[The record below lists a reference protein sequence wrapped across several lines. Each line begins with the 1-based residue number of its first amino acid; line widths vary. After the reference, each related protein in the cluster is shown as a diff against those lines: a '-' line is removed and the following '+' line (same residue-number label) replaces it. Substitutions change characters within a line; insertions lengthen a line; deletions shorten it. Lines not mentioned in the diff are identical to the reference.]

1 MQDRSQY
8 SAAASLLG
16 YIYQCRLALLESL
29 KRLKSDPDI
38 AVAIE
43 TLDDVV
49 FEKDGSPTEVIQV
62 KHHIARK
69 ASLTNASTDLWKT
82 IRIWCDL
89 FSGGLSE
96 ENSILCL
103 MTTEESAENSA
114 ARHLRIEGR
123 NIAEAETL
131 LLQTSQTSSNES
143 NKEGYQKFN
152 SLTPEQRRALL
163 ERVYIL
169 DNCPFSKDLQSN
181 LSEELWGHCERQHS
195 DQFLKYL
202 EGWWLQRVV
211 AGIDGS
217 ELTDIADK
225 EIDSES
231 LKRKKHKILKI
242 TGREIDAQLD
252 SLREQFKSD
261 SLPIHPE
268 IQSAD
273 PDVTPFV
280 NLVFAKQLRL
290 IALPENR
297 IQRAAKNFYKAA
309 EQRSRWVRESLLID
323 NDLEQYDDIL
333 IEEWAI
339 RFDQAKD
346 SLPADPSSDA
356 QVASGKKVF
365 QWVEAEAHIPI
376 RPSCQERFI
385 TRGSYQMLAN
395 RLRVGWHPEFRS
407 RLAAQPAE
415 DNL

>member
-1 MQDRSQY
+1 MQNRSQY

-69 ASLTNASTDLWKT
+69 ANLTNASTDLWKT

-163 ERVYIL
+163 DRVYIL
-169 DNCPFSKDLQSN
+169 DNCPFSKDIQAR
-181 LSEELWGHCERQHS
+181 LSEELWGHCERQHA

-211 AGIDGS
+211 AGIDDS

-231 LKRKKHKILKI
+231 LKRKKRKILKI

-268 IQSAD
+268 IQSAN
-273 PDVTPFV
+273 PDVAPFV
-280 NLVFAKQLRL
+280 NWMFAKQLRL

-309 EQRSRWVRESLLID
+309 EQRSQWVRESLLID
-323 NDLEQYDDIL
+323 DDLDHYDDQL
-333 IEEWAI
+333 IEEWEI
-339 RFDQAKD
+339 RFDQARD
-346 SLPADPSSDA
+346 SLPIDPTLDD
-356 QVASGKKVF
+356 QITSGRQVF
-365 QWVEAEAHIPI
+365 QWVEAEAQIPI
-376 RPSCQERFI
+376 RPSCQEYFL
-385 TRGSYQMLAN
+385 TRGSFQMLAN
-395 RLRVGWHPEFRS
+395 RLRVGWHPEFES
-407 RLAAQPAE
+407 LMLAQSTE
-415 DNL
+415 KS

>member
-1 MQDRSQY
+1 MD
-8 SAAASLLG
+8 
-16 YIYQCRLALLESL
+16 
-29 KRLKSDPDI
+29 
-38 AVAIE
+38 
-43 TLDDVV
+43 
-49 FEKDGSPTEVIQV
+49 F
-62 KHHIARK
+62 
-69 ASLTNASTDLWKT
+69 
-82 IRIWCDL
+82 
-89 FSGGLSE
+89 
-96 ENSILCL
+96 
-103 MTTEESAENSA
+103 
-114 ARHLRIEGR
+114 
-123 NIAEAETL
+123 
-131 LLQTSQTSSNES
+131 
-143 NKEGYQKFN
+143 
-152 SLTPEQRRALL
+152 
-163 ERVYIL
+163 
-169 DNCPFSKDLQSN
+169 
-181 LSEELWGHCERQHS
+181 
-195 DQFLKYL
+195 
-202 EGWWLQRVV
+202 
-211 AGIDGS
+211 
-217 ELTDIADK
+217 
-225 EIDSES
+225 
-231 LKRKKHKILKI
+231 
-242 TGREIDAQLD
+242 
-252 SLREQFKSD
+252 
-261 SLPIHPE
+261 LPIHPE

-346 SLPADPSSDA
+346 SLPVDPSSDD
-356 QVASGKKVF
+356 QIASGKKVF

>member
-89 FSGGLSE
+89 FSGELSE
-96 ENSILCL
+96 ENTILCL
-103 MTTEESAENSA
+103 MTTEESAQNSA
-114 ARHLRIEGR
+114 AHFLRLEGR
-123 NIAEAETL
+123 NIAEAEKL

-143 NKEGYQKFN
+143 NKEGYQNFN
-152 SLTPEQRRALL
+152 LLTPEQRRALL
-163 ERVYIL
+163 NRVYIL
-169 DNCPFSKDLQSN
+169 DNCPLSKDIEAHLI
-181 LSEELWGHCERQHS
+181 EELWGHCERQHS
-195 DQFLKYL
+195 DQFLTYL
-202 EGWWLQRVV
+202 EGWWIQRVV

-217 ELTDIADK
+217 ELTDFADT
-225 EIDSES
+225 EIHSAS
-231 LKRKKHKILKI
+231 LKCKKQKILKI
-242 TGREIDAQLD
+242 TGGEIDAQLD

-268 IQSAD
+268 IQSAN
-273 PDVTPFV
+273 PDVAPFV
-280 NLVFAKQLRL
+280 NWVFAKQLRL

-309 EQRSRWVRESLLID
+309 EQRSRWVRESLLVD
-323 NDLEQYDDIL
+323 NDLEQYDDHL
-333 IEEWAI
+333 IEEWEI

-346 SLPADPSSDA
+346 SLPVDPKPDDKI
-356 QVASGKKVF
+356 ASGKKVF

-376 RPSCQERFI
+376 RPSCLEPFI
-385 TRGSYQMLAN
+385 TRGTYQILAN
-395 RLRVGWHPEFRS
+395 RLRVGWHPEFLS
-407 RLAAQPAE
+407 CLIAPSE
-415 DNL
+415 EENL

>member
-49 FEKDGSPTEVIQV
+49 FEKNGNPTEVIQV

-69 ASLTNASTDLWKT
+69 ANLTNASTDLWKT

-89 FSGGLSE
+89 FDGGLLE
-96 ENSILCL
+96 ENLILCL
-103 MTTEESAENSA
+103 MTTEESADNSA
-114 ARHLRIEGR
+114 ACHLRLEGR
-123 NIAEAETL
+123 NISEAENL

-143 NKEGYQKFN
+143 NKEGYQKFI
-152 SLTPEQRRALL
+152 SLTPERRKALL

-169 DNCPFSKDLQSN
+169 DKCPLSRDLTDC
-181 LSEELWGHCERQHS
+181 LKEELRWASERQHAE
-195 DQFLKYL
+195 QFLTYL
-202 EGWWLQRVV
+202 EGWWLQQVV
-211 AGIDGS
+211 AGIDDS
-217 ELTDIADK
+217 RLADIADS

-231 LKRKKHKILKI
+231 VTRKKHKILKI

-252 SLREQFKSD
+252 VLREQFKSD
-261 SLPIHPE
+261 SLPIYPE

-280 NLVFAKQLRL
+280 NWVFAKQLRL
-290 IALPENR
+290 IALPEKR
-297 IQRAAKNFYKAA
+297 IQRAAKNFYKAS
-309 EQRSRWVRESLLID
+309 EQRSRWVRESLLVD
-323 NDLEQYDDIL
+323 NDLDHYDDQL
-333 IEEWAI
+333 IEEWEI

-346 SLPADPSSDA
+346 SLPVDPTSDD
-356 QVASGKKVF
+356 QITSGKNVF

-376 RPSCQERFI
+376 RPSCQEHFI
-385 TRGSYQMLAN
+385 TRGTYQMLAN
-395 RLRVGWHPEFRS
+395 RLQVGWHPEFKS
-407 RLAAQPAE
+407 CLAVQSVE
-415 DNL
+415 ESL

>member
-103 MTTEESAENSA
+103 MTTEESADNSA

-123 NIAEAETL
+123 NIAEAENL

-152 SLTPEQRRALL
+152 SLTPEQRKALL

-169 DNCPFSKDLQSN
+169 DKRPLSRDLIAC
-181 LSEELWGHCERQHS
+181 LTEELRWAFERQHAE
-195 DQFLKYL
+195 QFLAYL
-202 EGWWLQRVV
+202 EGWWLQQVV
-211 AGIDGS
+211 AGLDGS
-217 ELTDIADK
+217 ELTNIADK

-231 LKRKKHKILKI
+231 VKRKILKI
-242 TGREIDAQLD
+242 TGLEIDAQLD
-252 SLREQFKSD
+252 ALREQFKSD

-268 IQSAD
+268 IQSAN
-273 PDVTPFV
+273 PDVTPFATW
-280 NLVFAKQLRL
+280 VFAKQLRL

-309 EQRSRWVRESLLID
+309 EQRSRWVRESLLVD
-323 NDLEQYDDIL
+323 SDLDHYDDQL
-333 IEEWAI
+333 IEEWEI
-339 RFDQAKD
+339 RFDQEKD
-346 SLPADPSSDA
+346 SLSVDPTSED
-356 QVASGKKVF
+356 QIASGRQVF
-365 QWVEAEAHIPI
+365 QWVEAEAQIPI
-376 RPSCQERFI
+376 RPSCQEHFI

-395 RLRVGWHPEFRS
+395 RLRVGWHPEFES
-407 RLAAQPAE
+407 RMVAQSTE
-415 DNL
+415 ESS

>member
-62 KHHIARK
+62 KHHIAQK